1 MVIGRLRN
9 NAASNTTGSPIITR
23 NVREEKVG
31 VKLQVRKW
39 TEDDSGS
46 LANSGLDGF
55 GPFSHVVPLR
65 LLCRLSFGDAVSPNA
80 VESTTHVCNG
90 VQATSVNLHDLY
102 LSIPLTHHMI
112 AGGCLTTFVSGIVFL
127 ETSRISADSA
137 GLGGLSSSDAG
148 SREIFHRSRLFFLV
162 AEQAPEFP
170 VTQTAEPFDS
180 GRVRTGTRGK
190 AFCACISYSNL
201 DGNALSC
208 SFQGWR
214 LPLQIQIRSNSKQ
227 EPSEKYR

>member
-137 GLGGLSSSDAG
+137 GLGVISTEMLSAVLSRAGDYRYKSKSGLTQSKSQVKNIDSNGSSHGNHD
-148 SREIFHRSRLFFLV
+148 
-162 AEQAPEFP
+162 
-170 VTQTAEPFDS
+170 
-180 GRVRTGTRGK
+180 
-190 AFCACISYSNL
+190 CAM
-201 DGNALSC
+201 ALSL
-208 SFQGWR
+208 SLVLG
-214 LPLQIQIRSNSKQ
+214 QI
-227 EPSEKYR
+227 